1 MLPQR
6 QIPAPT
12 LASHEE
18 GACRSTFEPGDPAL
32 IHNPLSVLK
41 LGREA
46 IPQMATLRSLV
57 DAPEHLLATHD
68 RLRRSGFPV
77 VTIVNAHA
85 QLDARV
91 WYCRWA
97 QTRGRSVIRAPE
109 ANTETALAAY
119 RARTRGSPNPLTDPP
134 ALLIPGEFRQALAA
148 AVALTGQHPQ
158 VPAVIASGITSIVEN
173 LLNMNTPQELV
184 VAALQGLIPVEDTTR
199 EVVTQVAGVRNLQ
212 PFLRGACEG
221 LLYYM
226 LEARP
231 ETRGR
236 FSTNVRI
243 TNAIGS
249 RTHEVDL
256 ACVEAGLIVEL
267 DGPEH
272 NSSEREAMDT
282 KKQKDLENQGY
293 RILRFSNEQVIE
305 QPVGVWRLIIE
316 QLNTRGSQ

>member
-1 MLPQR
+1 M
-6 QIPAPT
+6 T
-12 LASHEE
+12 
-18 GACRSTFEPGDPAL
+18 TF
-32 IHNPLSVLK
+32 H
-41 LGREA
+41 
-46 IPQMATLRSLV
+46 SLF

-77 VTIVNAHA
+77 VTIINAHTA
-85 QLDARV
+85 LDARV

-109 ANTETALAAY
+109 ANAETALAAY
-119 RARTRGSPNPLTDPP
+119 RARTRGGSNISTSFTDPP
-134 ALLIPGEFRQALAA
+134 PLLIPGEFRQALA
-148 AVALTGQHPQ
+148 VGFELTVPHSE
-158 VPAVIASGITSIVEN
+158 VPAVIASGIADVVDN
-173 LLNMNTPQELV
+173 LLDMNTPQKLV
-184 VAALQGLIPVEDTTR
+184 VAALQGLIPVEVTTR
-199 EVVTQVAGVRNLQ
+199 QVVAQVAEARKLQ

-236 FSTNVRI
+236 FSTNVRL
-243 TNAIGS
+243 TNTFGI

-256 ACVEAGLIVEL
+256 ACVEARIIVEL

-272 NSSEREAMDT
+272 NSSDRKAMDT

-293 RILRFSNEQVIE
+293 RITRFSNDQVIE
-305 QPVGVWRLIIE
+305 NPVGVWRMIAE
-316 QLNTRGSQ
+316 QLNAPGSA